1 MTSDEVKTIV
11 DVLTGLR
18 EDMRALIG
26 HQRFQTIATDQN
38 TVALR
43 SLGQKLNVIGL
54 DARRTRE
61 NVSEVKSAIIYPK
74 FSRRP
79 RKKTVAK
86 R

>member
-11 DVLTGLR
+11 EVLTGIR
-18 EDMRALIG
+18 EDMRALIAQ
-26 HQRFQTIATDQN
+26 QRFQTIATDQN

-43 SLGQKLNVIGL
+43 AMNQAIKIVANDQRSIRTNV
-54 DARRTRE
+54 D
-61 NVSEVKSAIIYPK
+61 EVKSAIIYPK